1 MENVESIEAKEN
13 SELNTPNP
21 TLQKRVNQFILF
33 WATGF
38 GVGYSPLAPGTLGTL
53 IAIPV
58 YYFLSN
64 ILSPIYEITLISFFF
79 FAVWIS
85 ENSETFFR
93 KKDDQRIVI
102 DEMIGFLITMLWVP
116 KTILFIVI
124 GFFLFRFFDILK
136 PFPIRHLERRLKGG
150 FGVVLDDVMAG
161 VYANIILRLIHLI
174 LPLFPLGRGIG

>member
-13 SELNTPNP
+13 SELNTPNS
-21 TLQKRVNQFILF
+21 TLQKRVKQFILF

-58 YYFLSN
+58 YYFLSQ
-64 ILSPIYEITLISFFF
+64 IASPVYEITLIGFFF
-79 FAVWIS
+79 LSVWIS
-85 ENSETFFR
+85 ENSEAFFG
-93 KKDDQRIVI
+93 KKDDPRIVI
-102 DEMIGFLITMLWVP
+102 DEMMGFLITMLWVP
-116 KTILFIVI
+116 KATVFIII

-136 PFPIRHLERRLKGG
+136 PFPIRDLERRLKGG

-161 VYANIILRLIHLI
+161 VYANIILQIIAHYFTLS
-174 LPLFPLGRGIG
+174 PGGRGIG